1 MYVCVHTY
9 MCACRVPF
17 NTNTLAERAAAAAS
31 SLTALLM
38 GCLLRLSNF
47 FFSPFYTHTNRVS
60 FLIVLI
66 CFPYVDLYILH
77 VCLLQLVG
85 VYSSRICDE
94 PQKHTQTHMHIFYL
108 IYTHTYRQHFENL
121 EGGKRMRN
129 RCNLLHYT
137 CNTRVQHCFC
147 YYMLALLCL

>member
-1 MYVCVHTY
+1 MYVFTLTYLSVIHMYVCVHTY

-17 NTNTLAERAAAAAS
+17 NTNTLAERAAAVAS

-66 CFPYVDLYILH
+66 CFPYVDLYIARLFITISW
-77 VCLLQLVG
+77 CLLFPNMRWA
-85 VYSSRICDE
+85 SE
-94 PQKHTQTHMHIFYL
+94 
-108 IYTHTYRQHFENL
+108 THTNTHAYILSHIHTYIQTTL
-121 EGGKRMRN
+121 WKLGGGETNEKP
-129 RCNLLHYT
+129 LQFTALH
-137 CNTRVQHCFC
+137 
-147 YYMLALLCL
+147 L

>member
-47 FFSPFYTHTNRVS
+47 FFFA
-60 FLIVLI
+60 VLHAHKSR
-66 CFPYVDLYILH
+66 FVFNSLDLFS
-77 VCLLQLVG
+77 VCRFIYCTF
-85 VYSSRICDE
+85 VY
-94 PQKHTQTHMHIFYL
+94 Y
-108 IYTHTYRQHFENL
+108 N
-121 EGGKRMRN
+121 
-129 RCNLLHYT
+129 
-137 CNTRVQHCFC
+137 
-147 YYMLALLCL
+147 